1 MWIGVLW
8 AGLRVAM
15 WIPHVG
21 GEFRH
26 GLLKKSLEGTNF
38 RCVSSSMAGHYPGA
52 NLVHIWLR
60 LICHF

>member
-15 WIPHVG
+15 WITHVG

-26 GLLKKSLEGTNF
+26 GLLEKSLNHSPILKAATHILGVTST
-38 RCVSSSMAGHYPGA
+38 VSFSETGEA
-52 NLVHIWLR
+52 
-60 LICHF
+60 